1 MSEAGELP
9 RRCDVVIA
17 GGGAAGLAAARQLTA
32 AGAEVLLLEA
42 AGRVGGRIATDQ
54 VDGFLLDRGFQV
66 VNTGY
71 PALADFVDIPS
82 LDLRF
87 FDHAALVVD
96 SRGRHLLADPR
107 RTRGQ
112 SGPARSLPVLPWP
125 GRLPVPATG
134 LARLALLS
142 LRLGYGD
149 ARRLRAEPEA
159 TAAAYLAGRLDEQ
172 TVRALVEPFLTG
184 VFGAAPLDVSSRVLT
199 MIWRSFVRG
208 RIGVPASGLQRLA
221 QALAAPLPAGC
232 VRLGTPV
239 SAVTARGDG
248 QQVVTPAGT
257 VQARAVIV
265 ATDPGAAA
273 RLVPGLAVPGQRIL
287 VTTYHAAAEPPARRP
302 VLLLDGTGQTGI
314 ANSIVLTLAAP
325 GYAPPGR
332 HLIATTATAEAGLDE
347 PALRRR
353 LAELYG
359 QPTSG
364 WEHIATVRAD
374 PGLVTA
380 PPPQGT
386 LRQPVRLTGTLFV
399 AGDHRDTP
407 SLQGA
412 LVSGRRA
419 ARAVLRQL
427 GVTDQAA
434 TRLTA
439 R

>member
-42 AGRVGGRIATDQ
+42 AGRLGGRIATDR

-71 PALADFVDIPS
+71 PALADFVDVPS

-96 SRGRHLLADPR
+96 ARGRHLLADPR
-107 RTRGQ
+107 RH
-112 SGPARSLPVLPWP
+112 PALPWP
-125 GRLPVPATG
+125 GRLPVPAAD

-159 TAAAYLAGRLDEQ
+159 SAAAYLAGRLDER

-184 VFGAAPLDVSSRVLT
+184 VFGAAPLEVSSRVLT

-208 RIGVPASGLQRLA
+208 RIGVPASGMQRLTE
-221 QALAAPLPAGC
+221 ALAAPLPAGC
-232 VRLGTPV
+232 VRLDIP
-239 SAVTARGDG
+239 VTALSGHGDG
-248 QQVVTPAGT
+248 QRVTTPAGT

-273 RLVPGLAVPGQRIL
+273 RLVPGLPVPAQRIL
-287 VTTYHAAAEPPARRP
+287 VTTYHAAAEAPARRP

-353 LAELYG
+353 LAGLYG
-359 QPTSG
+359 QPTTG
-364 WEHIATVRAD
+364 WEHIATVRAE

-386 LRQPVRLTGTLFV
+386 LRKPARLTDSLFV

-427 GVTDQAA
+427 GLPAA
-434 TRLTA
+434 A
-439 R
+439 RPAGR